1 MKLPHHVAGVSL
13 ALALAAC
20 SGAQNGATPMTLPN
34 GGSGSGGVR
43 RRLTHYSVPAQHQ
56 AGVRKAAT
64 AALILVAN
72 EGGGT
77 GGTISEFSESAN
89 GNVAPS
95 SVITNHNNGPV
106 AIAFSSKEGIGFA
119 NGSINSGG
127 QFGVETFSLAG
138 DFLTGIEGF
147 AKPTQT
153 NAVAFDSKG
162 QLFVSASLPE
172 GGRAIDVFA
181 PGANNS
187 GSGASSRSARS
198 PTRAAWPST
207 ATTFSTSRI
216 ARRQRSTSSRR
227 DRARCKRR
235 SAEATPGW

>member
-1 MKLPHHVAGVSL
+1 MKLPHHVAGAAL

-20 SGAQNGATPMTLPN
+20 SGAQNGATPMTVPN
-34 GGSGSGGVR
+34 GGAGGG
-43 RRLTHYSVPAQHQ
+43 THYSVPAQHQ
-56 AGVRKAAT
+56 AGVGNAAT
-64 AALILVAN
+64 TALIVVAN

-119 NGSINSGG
+119 NGGITSGG

-147 AKPTQT
+147 AKHTGT

-162 QLFVSASLPE
+162 QLFVSASFR
-172 GGRAIDVFA
+172 GR
-181 PGANNS
+181 P
-187 GSGASSRSARS
+187 RH
-198 PTRAAWPST
+198 
-207 ATTFSTSRI
+207 
-216 ARRQRSTSSRR
+216 RRL
-227 DRARCKRR
+227 RARNQQLGQRR
-235 SAEATPGW
+235 PSQAEAHDLRRGRPGHRQQQPSLRRE